1 MGRTCRRE
9 RSQAADGYL
18 YSRWNNPTVDA
29 AAQTLNALEGGV
41 GTLLFSS
48 GMAAISTA
56 LLSLLKAGDHVVAP
70 KIVYSGTLA
79 LLQTVLPRYGIEV
92 TLVTGD
98 SMESYQEAV
107 KPSTKVI
114 YGETPCNPT
123 MAVLDLEAFAQLG
136 MSLGEGVA
144 TMVDSTFGSPFN
156 QAPLRHGIDVSIHSC
171 TKYLGGHSDLVAG
184 SLSVSSTHLLKK
196 FHEYQKFFGGCLSPF
211 DGYLLLRGIKT
222 LHVRMERHNS
232 NALEI
237 AKFLENHEK
246 VSVVNYPGLPSN
258 PGHLIAKKQMRGF
271 SGMVSFEVK
280 GGLQE
285 AVKFAESLKLVKL
298 AVSLGGTDSLVEV
311 VSCMTHPDKYV
322 TPEMKAE
329 AGVSDSLIRISV
341 GLEHVE
347 DLKQDIAQAL
357 DQMP

>member
-1 MGRTCRRE
+1 MSENYRFETSATAHTCQLSE
-9 RSQAADGYL
+9 VPQPVNIPIYASSTFGVGTVKHGADLSEGKADGYL

-156 QAPLRHGIDVSIHSC
+156 QAPLRHAAAAAL
-171 TKYLGGHSDLVAG
+171 YL
-184 SLSVSSTHLLKK
+184 KC
-196 FHEYQKFFGGCLSPF
+196 QF
-211 DGYLLLRGIKT
+211 DGLVVIRGFGNQC
-222 LHVRMERHNS
+222 H
-232 NALEI
+232 AD
-237 AKFLENHEK
+237 K